1 MSTESNAAEN
11 KSLLESFVKA
21 LTSGN
26 KEGVGAC
33 FKDKA
38 LWHIPPYYV
47 TYGGREDVVG
57 REGIVELLCGLQFEF
72 YKPETIRI
80 DTHFIIADETHG
92 AFQFTNTCKT
102 ARGGDYF
109 NIYVFTFRFD
119 DGLIAEVWEHLD
131 SAQFNAQIHGSPN
144 NI

>member
-1 MSTESNAAEN
+1 MSTKSNAAKN
-11 KSLLESFVKA
+11 RSLLESFVKA
-21 LTSGN
+21 LTRGN
-26 KEGVGAC
+26 KEGIGAC
-33 FKDKA
+33 FKDNA
-38 LWHIPPYYV
+38 YWHIPPYYV

-57 REGIVELLCGLQFEF
+57 REGIVGMLGGLQFEF
-72 YKPETIRI
+72 YKPETINI

-102 ARGGDYF
+102 ASGGDYF

-131 SAQFNAQIHGSPN
+131 SAFFNAQIHGK
-144 NI
+144 I